1 MIFIVNCLLV
11 LVVEEVAIVFG
22 VVGGSVLVVEE
33 VASVFRLVGCSLVHM
48 VVMTSSHKIGVR
60 KL

>member
-1 MIFIVNCLLV
+1 MIFIVIGLLV

-22 VVGGSVLVVEE
+22 VVGGFVLVEE

-48 VVMTSSHKIGVR
+48 VVMTSSHQISVR